1 MNLLTTVATF
11 AACAG
16 TTLGAMKALQE
27 TSNPVTKAAFSNW
40 LLSRDA
46 QDISL
51 VTVPHLLRAQ
61 SIGFLGRLGIARLL
75 LAAILFSFFVSVF
88 VLVWLLTRDSSTK
101 VCLAC
106 PDDVIGMLS
115 DRTFWSLAGIS
126 FILGIPASIASTAK
140 SRAVVASDWFTQ
152 NPKSM
157 LVLDFCASITIAI
170 AWVAFLIWAGKRLE
184 LDRIGTFAFP
194 TLFTSVAP
202 TLFTLVFVLYAVII
216 RWLLKTLHLNLR
228 LFGKLLNFA
237 EKPYQSLG
245 CSTAPISGIAG
256 AIAAVCI

>member
-1 MNLLTTVATF
+1 MQSS
-11 AACAG
+11 G
-16 TTLGAMKALQE
+16 TLQLGAMKALE
-27 TSNPVTKAAFSNW
+27 EASNPTTKNAFSNW

-46 QDISL
+46 QDITL
-51 VTVPHLLRAQ
+51 LTVPHLLRAQ
-61 SIGFLGRLGIARLL
+61 SIGFLGRMGAIRLL
-75 LAAILFSFFVSVF
+75 LAAILFAFIVSVF
-88 VLVWLLTRDSSTK
+88 VLLWLLTRDSSSK

-106 PDDVIGMLS
+106 PDDIIGILS
-115 DRTFWSLAGIS
+115 DQTFWSLAGIS
-126 FILGIPASIASTAK
+126 FLLGIPASIASTAK
-140 SRAVVASDWFTQ
+140 SRIVLASDWFTQ

-170 AWVAFLIWAGKRLE
+170 IWVIFLIWLGKYLE
-184 LDRIGTFAFP
+184 MDRIGIFAFP

-202 TLFTLVFVLYAVII
+202 TLFTLVFVLYSVII

-245 CSTAPISGIAG
+245 WSTAPISGLVG
-256 AIAAVCI
+256 VIAALFL